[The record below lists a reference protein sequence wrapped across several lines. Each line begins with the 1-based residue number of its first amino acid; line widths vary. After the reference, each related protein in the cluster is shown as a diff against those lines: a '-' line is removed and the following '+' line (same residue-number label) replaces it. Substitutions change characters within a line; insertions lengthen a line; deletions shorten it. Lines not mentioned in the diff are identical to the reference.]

1 MQRMVCSPFPKLPGR
16 LILNQTEPALHK
28 KKEKGK
34 AKQWVGLV
42 KKAEKDMPKFGNTC
56 MDIK

>member
-1 MQRMVCSPFPKLPGR
+1 MNGLFPLSQTSM
-16 LILNQTEPALHK
+16 LILNQTEPALH

-56 MDIK
+56 MDIM